1 MSRPRIAWFAAL
13 TVASLST
20 AACSDTTAPNPG
32 LEPQLSETQGSN
44 NKVTRIQAASETQGS
59 NN

>member
-1 MSRPRIAWFAAL
+1 MSRHRLVLLAAI
-13 TVASLST
+13 TVVCVSAS
-20 AACSDTTAPNPG
+20 ACSDTTAPNPS

-44 NKVTRIQAASETQGS
+44 NKVTRIESTSETQGG